1 MKAKLQQFYQN
12 RIQPMLDAAKAKM
25 TQIKEHLI
33 AWFHRHRPGL
43 QLAAGTAAGLLSG
56 AGLTYLW
63 LSSPVLQAV
72 VYSTLAHVGLFLA
85 GLWAFLKTPFEVPEP
100 VIVTPQP
107 PIRDEAPVHAD
118 DGRLL

>member
-12 RIQPMLDAAKAKM
+12 RIQPLLEAAKAKM
-25 TQIKEHLI
+25 TQIKERLI

-56 AGLTYLW
+56 AGL
-63 LSSPVLQAV
+63 
-72 VYSTLAHVGLFLA
+72 
-85 GLWAFLKTPFEVPEP
+85 WAFLKTPFEVPEP
-100 VIVTPQP
+100 VLVTPQS
-107 PIRDEAPVHAD
+107 PIQDETPVQVD